1 MSDVG
6 EEIDDEDG
14 KAVEEESRRVHTYP
28 LIRVS
33 EGIQE
38 RVNE

>member
-1 MSDVG
+1 MRLKKRM
-6 EEIDDEDG
+6 DDEVG
-14 KAVEEESRRVHTYP
+14 KAGEEESRRVHTYP

-33 EGIQE
+33 ECIQE